1 MERETFS
8 HSSCTIIQI
17 HRLFVKAIRIFFS
30 FLFVGIR
37 GEMSRV
43 VWDSSLSCVVIWVF
57 VRGCERGFGKVI
69 ACGKTT
75 TLHPVLLTI

>member
-8 HSSCTIIQI
+8 HSSCNIIQI
-17 HRLFVKAIRIFFS
+17 HGHIVKSFLCFIS

-75 TLHPVLLTI
+75 TLHPV

>member
-1 MERETFS
+1 MTLTSSLTSIPIFS
-8 HSSCTIIQI
+8 HFLDSLSSL
-17 HRLFVKAIRIFFS
+17 LFV
-30 FLFVGIR
+30 LFVGIR
-37 GEMSRV
+37 EEMSRV

>member
-1 MERETFS
+1 MYYYTD
-8 HSSCTIIQI
+8 SSTVCQGNSY
-17 HRLFVKAIRIFFS
+17 LFFV
-30 FLFVGIR
+30 LFRFYLWGFV